1 MNYRK
6 FYEEQTK
13 TKLPKNFEVHHID
26 LNRENNDISNLVAIP
41 KKLHQELHS
50 RFDSLYIPENKFE
63 LLPQGILGT
72 KGSGFNWFVFNQ
84 FKLYEEVCSEVSK
97 WIDHRDYLRGLIMNI
112 NNLKY

>member
-6 FYEEQTK
+6 FYQEQTK

-26 LNRENNDISNLVAIP
+26 LNRENNDITNLVAIP

-50 RFDSLYIPENKFE
+50 TFDSIYIPEDKFE
-63 LLPQGILGT
+63 LLPQGILGI
-72 KGSGFNWFVFNQ
+72 KGNGFNSFVFKQ
-84 FKLYEEVCSEVSK
+84 FELYAEVCQEVGK
-97 WIDHRDYLRGLIMNI
+97 WMDYRDYLRGLIMNI